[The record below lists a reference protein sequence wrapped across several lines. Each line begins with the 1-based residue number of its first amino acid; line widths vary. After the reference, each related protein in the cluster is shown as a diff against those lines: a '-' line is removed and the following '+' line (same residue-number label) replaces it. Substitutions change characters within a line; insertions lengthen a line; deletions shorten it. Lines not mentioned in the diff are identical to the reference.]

1 LVRPQAGGLAQNLP
15 KNKKNHMKNVKNFFS
30 RIIRSLKCQQT
41 ETLGVSALNKF
52 FKKSSNTRANSSYN
66 VGRVPPL
73 KADGSLDLEQVRREL
88 EK

>member
-1 LVRPQAGGLAQNLP
+1 MLKIKNLLSKLISFLKRPRQ
-15 KNKKNHMKNVKNFFS
+15 K
-30 RIIRSLKCQQT
+30 

-52 FKKSSNTRANSSYN
+52 FKKSSNTRANYSYP

-73 KADGSLDLEQVRREL
+73 KADGSLDLEQVRRAL